1 MNTSSRKVTALSAAC
16 GLILI
21 AAASSTIAQQPRSTS
36 PGATSPGT
44 TAPGTTT
51 NPGTTAPGSTSPGTV
66 PGTTRTPS
74 PAPTPVPP
82 QTTPNP
88 APTQTIPNPSPTQT
102 IPNPSPT
109 QTIPNPSP
117 TQTFPNPSPTDAPQN
132 RPTTIT
138 PVPSPFSSLD
148 SNTDTRISV
157 EEFNGPTLGAFKS
170 MDRNGD
176 GRITGV
182 EVTDAQ
188 PASLGLPLPLSSM
201 QINEFDAD
209 RDTQLTD
216 TEISNGVTRL
226 FRNMDRNGDG
236 FVSEAE
242 LNGTQSQIDKEV
254 GSNQRNTD
262 TTDTG
267 VNRSR

>member
-1 MNTSSRKVTALSAAC
+1 MNTSSRKVNALSAAC
-16 GLILI
+16 GLVLLL
-21 AAASSTIAQQPRSTS
+21 AATSATIAQQPR
-36 PGATSPGT
+36 P
-44 TAPGTTT
+44 T
-51 NPGTTAPGSTSPGTV
+51 NPGTTTPGTTA

-74 PAPTPVPP
+74 PAPTPAPP

-88 APTQTIPNPSPTQT
+88 SPTQRTPTPTQTIPNPSPTQT

-132 RPTTIT
+132 RPSTIT

-176 GRITGV
+176 GRISGV

-188 PASLGLPLPLSSM
+188 PASLGLPLPLSST
-201 QINEFDAD
+201 QITEFDTD
-209 RDTQLTD
+209 RDSQLTD
-216 TEISNGVTRL
+216 AEISTGVTRL
-226 FRNMDRNGDG
+226 FKNMDLNGDG
-236 FVSEAE
+236 FVSESE
-242 LNGTQSQIDKEV
+242 LNGNQSQLDKDV
-254 GSNQRNTD
+254 GSDSRNTD
-262 TTDTG
+262 TTDSG